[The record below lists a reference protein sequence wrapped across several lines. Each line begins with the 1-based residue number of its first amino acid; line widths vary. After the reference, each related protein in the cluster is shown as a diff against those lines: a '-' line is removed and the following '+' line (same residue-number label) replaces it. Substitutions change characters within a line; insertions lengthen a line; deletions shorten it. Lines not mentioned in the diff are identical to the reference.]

1 MKSYPSIFNHV
12 LGPVA
17 PGPSSS
23 NTAAPYRI
31 GNLVRQIAGGTPE
44 KIFMELASST
54 SFARTFLGSK
64 SDLAFISG
72 LLGKEITSYD
82 ISNAYKDA
90 KKAGL
95 SIQFDNKSWAGTG
108 TMKGSRITVNGMVII
123 ADSTGG
129 GTVLIKE
136 IDGCLLDI
144 RGDSYVML
152 LFTDSTN
159 IRELE
164 QLLKQYNPAS
174 SIGNNGKAILS
185 ILFTSQKEK
194 KALGRKAMEHK
205 ELFSHASFLDPVHPV
220 VCREGAEPPFQTAAE
235 LCDFCRK
242 KRCSIWKAAI
252 KYESAISGWT
262 EKAVYEYASK
272 LWDICLEGIIK
283 GSQGNFD
290 INGMIT
296 PKANQLLKNYSKADC
311 KKFYPLGMLNIAV
324 PLSLGVMEYSN
335 AAGIIV
341 CLPTGGSSGIVPAAI
356 FSAASG
362 TATAVEPMV
371 KAFLTAGVIGVIMAR
386 TNNFSGGA
394 LGCQA
399 EIGCGAAMAAAAL
412 VQMLGG
418 NPQQACDAASMALQC
433 LSGLVCDPV
442 AGTVQVPCIARNMSA
457 VATSFV
463 CANAVMAGFDPVIP
477 FDEEHDAFVTIGKV
491 VCKCKGIGA
500 TTTPTGRRIA
510 EEMQKK
516 YTKIREV

>member
-31 GNLVRQIAGGTPE
+31 GDLVHQIVGRVPE
-44 KIFMELASST
+44 KVFMELASST

-64 SDLAFISG
+64 SDLALISG
-72 LLGKEITSYD
+72 LLGKDIKKYD
-82 ISNAYKDA
+82 IAKAYKDA

-95 SIQFDNKSWAGTG
+95 SIEFDTTGWAGLG
-108 TMKGSRITVNGMVII
+108 TMKGSRIHVDDMIII

-136 IDGCLLDI
+136 IDGCSLDVK
-144 RGDSYVML
+144 GDCYVLL
-152 LFTDSTN
+152 LFTDSK
-159 IRELE
+159 RAPKLE
-164 QLLKQYNPAS
+164 KAFAS
-174 SIGNNGKAILS
+174 FSPVCSKGNDKKAIITISYADPAFKKKLEVLAKANEK
-185 ILFTSQKEK
+185 LFDK
-194 KALGRKAMEHK
+194 
-205 ELFSHASFLDPVHPV
+205 ASFLNPVHPV
-220 VCREGAEPPFQTAAE
+220 VCNLKAEPPFQSAAE

-242 KRCSIWKAAI
+242 KRLSIWQAAI
-252 KYESAISGWT
+252 KYEAAISGWK
-262 EKAVYEYASK
+262 EKEVYQYAAE
-272 LWDICLEGIIK
+272 LWDICLEGI
-283 GSQGNFD
+283 GRGAEGNFD
-290 INGMIT
+290 IGGMIT
-296 PKANQLLKNYSKADC
+296 PKANLLLKKYINKKN
-311 KKFYPLGMLNIAV
+311 KKFFSTGILDFAV

-335 AAGIIV
+335 ASGIIV

-356 FSAASG
+356 YAAAQDVSA
-362 TATAVEPMV
+362 MV
-371 KAFLTAGVIGVIMAR
+371 KAFLAAGVIGVIMAR

-412 VQMLGG
+412 VQLLGG
-418 NPQQACDAASMALQC
+418 SPKQACDAASMTLQC

-457 VATSFV
+457 TATAFT

-477 FDEEHDAFVTIGKV
+477 FDEEHDAFVTIGKI

-500 TTTPTGRRIA
+500 TTTPTGQKIA
-510 EEMQKK
+510 TEMQKK
-516 YTKIREV
+516 YTKSRKV